1 MRNKIIKISL
11 IVLPAAALLL
21 MLHFFY
27 VSNQKNEEIEQL
39 MTEYV
44 SLDSSE
50 ELAKTFVSIVETYEE
65 QTDKLIDSV
74 QHIER
79 EKMRQEMARQARII
93 LNQQISI
100 RDTIIINHC
109 DTLQNKYD
117 SVRAV
122 LNRIDTRLLQQ

>member
-1 MRNKIIKISL
+1 MNKYKVIG
-11 IVLPAAALLL
+11 IVILLALLAVL
-21 MLHFFY
+21 IWTFE
-27 VSNQKNEEIEQL
+27 VANDRNQEMEQL

-50 ELAKTFVSIVETYEE
+50 ELAKTFVSIVETYEQ

>member
-1 MRNKIIKISL
+1 MNKYKVIG
-11 IVLPAAALLL
+11 IVILLALLAVL
-21 MLHFFY
+21 IWTFE
-27 VSNQKNEEIEQL
+27 VANDRNQEMEQL

-50 ELAKTFVSIVETYEE
+50 ELAKTFVSIVDTYEQ

-93 LNQQISI
+93 LNQEISI